1 MRNTCYYITC
11 LLFAFTSC
19 SKSNLHSKIPAPT
32 PPDVTSV
39 ASKQEDETF
48 FCGMIEIQASTDYTR
63 WTAHLQ
69 KAFERDSSL
78 LTLPAGRYSVVVNF
92 VIDRNGA
99 VKDAT
104 VRGYPGFGLAEKAI
118 ALIKAYDGVWT
129 PGTSN
134 GRKCNSYRSQPIT
147 FVIEED

>member
-1 MRNTCYYITC
+1 MRTIGLVTF
-11 LLFAFTSC
+11 LFLFSGCTKQVLKA
-19 SKSNLHSKIPAPT
+19 
-32 PPDVTSV
+32 SV
-39 ASKQEDETF
+39 PEATVALKETGEYETF
-48 FCGMIEIQASTDYTR
+48 FCGMIETQASTDYAY
-63 WTAHLQ
+63 WTAYLQ

-78 LTLPAGRYSVVVNF
+78 LTLPAGRHSVVVNF

-118 ALIKAYDGVWT
+118 ALIKAYDGAWT
-129 PGTSN
+129 PATRN
-134 GRKCNSYRSQPIT
+134 GRNCNSYRSQPIT